1 MLKNNLRHTLHSYY
15 KNCFLFF
22 RMLDEYFAEQM
33 KEIVKQCARN
43 RQTMLFSATMTTAVE
58 DLASVSLSNPV
69 KIFVDSNQ
77 SVTFNL
83 RQEFIRFVLLKIFA
97 VKKLLI
103 FHLIFQC
110 SHISIFLQLKKYF

>member
-1 MLKNNLRHTLHSYY
+1 MKLTGKNKRKVIYFFCEIKQTVNH
-15 KNCFLFF
+15 LFC

-33 KEIVKQCARN
+33 KEIVRQCARN

-58 DLASVSLSNPV
+58 DLASVSLTNPV

-83 RQEFIRFVLLKIFA
+83 RQEFIR
-97 VKKLLI
+97 
-103 FHLIFQC
+103 
-110 SHISIFLQLKKYF
+110 